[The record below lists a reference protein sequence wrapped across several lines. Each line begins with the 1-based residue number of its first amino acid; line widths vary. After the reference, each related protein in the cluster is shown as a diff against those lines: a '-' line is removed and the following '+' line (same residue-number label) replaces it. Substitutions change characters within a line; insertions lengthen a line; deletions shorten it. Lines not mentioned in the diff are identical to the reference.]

1 MFPIVAAIVLSALAV
16 LPAAELGRTLLWA
29 DEFAVPG
36 APDPA
41 IWGYE
46 EGLVRN
52 HEAQFYTRDRR
63 ENARV
68 EDGCLVIEARKEA
81 WEKGAQYTSA
91 SLTTQGRRSIR
102 FGRVEIRARIPAGR
116 GMWPAL
122 WTLGT
127 NCPQVGWPMCGEI
140 DILENVGFDPDGL
153 HFNIHTDA
161 FNHVK
166 KTGKGKRIA
175 IADPA
180 ADFHVYAIEWTPV
193 AITWSVDGVDHLT
206 LADDG
211 GGPGHWPFVADQYLI
226 LNVAVGGGW
235 GGQKGIDETIFPQ
248 RMLVDWV
255 RVYAP
260 LAAPAPAP

>member
-1 MFPIVAAIVLSALAV
+1 MPIVIVLVLTIVVS
-16 LPAAELGRTLLWA
+16 LPAAETVRTLLWA
-29 DEFAVPG
+29 DEFNTPG

-52 HEAQFYTRDRR
+52 GEAQFYTRDRR

-91 SLTTQGRRSIR
+91 SVTTQGRKPIR
-102 FGRVEIRARIPAGR
+102 FGRVEIRAKIPSGR

-122 WTLGT
+122 WTLGS
-127 NCPQVGWPMCGEI
+127 NIREVGWPMCGEI
-140 DILENVGFDPDGL
+140 DILENVGFDPDGI
-153 HFNIHTDA
+153 HFNIHTKA
-161 FNHVK
+161 FNHMI

-175 IADPA
+175 VARPFD
-180 ADFHVYAIEWTPV
+180 DFHVYAIEWTKS
-193 AITWSVDGVDHLT
+193 ALTWSVDGVDAFT
-206 LADDG
+206 TTDDG
-211 GGPGHWPFVADQYLI
+211 GGLEHWPFVADQYLI

-235 GGQKGIDETIFPQ
+235 GGQKGIDESIFPQ
-248 RMLVDWV
+248 RMLVDYV
-255 RVYAP
+255 RVYE
-260 LAAPAPAP
+260 